1 MMTTHCKLRLTLL
14 LLLLLSGWAQGQP
27 AVAGSPEDEKSRAW
41 FTDTVLVTQDGKKVH
56 FYSDVLK
63 NRVVVISFLFT
74 RCPTACPLIT
84 QQLNQLKARLA
95 ERFGREVFFVSISV
109 DSEYD
114 TPERLKEFALK
125 HQAAHP
131 GWTFLTGKKS
141 DVDQVIARLGQY
153 VENIESH
160 STVLIA
166 GNEKRRHWLKLRPD
180 MPSATLAER
189 LRLLAEER

>member
-1 MMTTHCKLRLTLL
+1 MSTAAEQARPERTAPRGTLFAFVSHTVRMQLRGVIIWGAALGLY
-14 LLLLLSGWAQGQP
+14 SA
-27 AVAGSPEDEKSRAW
+27 AMVASFTAIEGSA
-41 FTDTVLVTQDGKKVH
+41 
-56 FYSDVLK
+56 
-63 NRVVVISFLFT
+63 
-74 RCPTACPLIT
+74 

-125 HQAAHP
+125 HQATHP

-180 MPSATLAER
+180 MPSAALAER